1 MSQADTQLAV
11 AFEVFDYPEE
21 HIVSPS
27 VLLRSI
33 SVKRAGE
40 SVPGVREYYFT
51 VTIRLQSC

>member
-40 SVPGVREYYFT
+40 SVPGYVN
-51 VTIRLQSC
+51 IISP